1 MTQMTYDDFTLP
13 SQLPSSGGGGYPS
26 FAQLSGRLL
35 HILPR
40 GRQDNVVT
48 AKQST
53 PHTRLTCDVTF
64 LDGPAIPAIIDQTG
78 GQEPLTP
85 PIGPGQ
91 VMRDMFMS
99 QKWFV
104 SRLGDKVGV
113 PGFPGIVGVL
123 ATETVKGNPMWR
135 LSDPTPEQLA
145 QVKQWF
151 AWRMQQGDAA
161 YYRPDPVQAT
171 PAAAP
176 NPFAQ
181 QAPAQPDGAVVPA
194 NPFASTQPA
203 SPAPAQPQQPVP
215 PAAPLAPQPGP
226 ETPPWLR

>member
-26 FAQLSGRLL
+26 LAQLSGRLL

-48 AKQST
+48 EKQPT

-64 LDGPAIPAIIDQTG
+64 LDGAPIPAIIDKMG
-78 GQEPLTP
+78 GQKPLTP

-171 PAAAP
+171 PAAASPFPAQSQQQTPTAAP

-181 QAPAQPDGAVVPA
+181 QAPAQPQ
-194 NPFASTQPA
+194 QPA
-203 SPAPAQPQQPVP
+203 P
-215 PAAPLAPQPGP
+215 PAAALAPQPGP